1 VTSRRRFIMKR
12 VLSLAWV
19 VVVVIALL
27 RGAAVGGDGAG
38 SVVVT
43 IEGFREYK
51 GPARVALF
59 SHERGFPD
67 DESGAYR
74 KIVSDIQNGQ
84 VQVRFDELPEGSYAL
99 LTYHDENGDEKFNI
113 GLSAFRWRDTACRT
127 TSHATR
133 VPVR

>member
-1 VTSRRRFIMKR
+1 
-12 VLSLAWV
+12 
-19 VVVVIALL
+19 
-27 RGAAVGGDGAG
+27 
-38 SVVVT
+38 
-43 IEGFREYK
+43 
-51 GPARVALF
+51 VALF

-113 GLSAFRWRDTACRT
+113 GLLGIPMEGYGVSNNIV
-127 TSHATR
+127 HATR
-133 VPVR
+133 VPKFGEALFQLSNEVKAIRVEVYY